1 MPPVLPAG
9 PAVSGPTAPSRSI
22 WRALRWIVPFTV
34 LLLALAAA
42 VGYLVGDAERERTQ
56 RTEIQ
61 RIIQEQYTLGLLD
74 LDHENFEIAR
84 QRFEYIIHLDPSFP
98 GAAEQ
103 LAEAL
108 LGLREPPPTP
118 ASSAATPT
126 PNLAPIEEMLGQ
138 AQAMFSAGEWT
149 ATIETLLA
157 LRAKDPAYRS
167 VEVDGLLYAAL
178 RNRGIQ
184 RISQDHLLEEGIY
197 DLSQAGSFAPLDEE
211 ASNWRGWAQLYLTAN
226 SYFGLNW
233 EQAAFYFELVSTV
246 APGIRGDVSWKYAV
260 SLRMYGLQLAAEGD
274 PCLAEELMTISL
286 EVLPDEAI
294 APTATA
300 VHEACQIATAPAP
313 PPDATPTPSETPTV
327 TSTPEG

>member
-9 PAVSGPTAPSRSI
+9 PPVAGPTAPSRSI
-22 WRALRWIVPFTV
+22 RRVLRWLVPFTV

-42 VGYLVGDAERERTQ
+42 VGDLVGDAERERAQ
-56 RTEIQ
+56 RAETQ
-61 RIIQEQYTLGLLD
+61 RIIQEQYPLGLLD
-74 LDHENFEIAR
+74 LEHEQYEIAR
-84 QRFEYIIHLDPSFP
+84 QRFEYIIRLDPSFP

-118 ASSAATPT
+118 ASPAVTPT

-138 AQAMFSAGEWT
+138 AQAMYSAGEWT

-157 LRAKDPAYRS
+157 LRAKDPDYRS

-178 RNRGIQ
+178 RNRGIE
-184 RISQDHLLEEGIY
+184 RISQDQLLEEGIY
-197 DLSQAGSFAPLDEE
+197 DLSLAGSFAPLDEE
-211 ASNWRGWAQLYLTAN
+211 AGNWRGWAQLYLTAN

-246 APGIRGDVSWKYAV
+246 APGIRGDVSWKYSV

-300 VHEACQIATAPAP
+300 VHEACQTATAPAP
-313 PPDATPTPSETPTV
+313 PPAATPTPPETPTE